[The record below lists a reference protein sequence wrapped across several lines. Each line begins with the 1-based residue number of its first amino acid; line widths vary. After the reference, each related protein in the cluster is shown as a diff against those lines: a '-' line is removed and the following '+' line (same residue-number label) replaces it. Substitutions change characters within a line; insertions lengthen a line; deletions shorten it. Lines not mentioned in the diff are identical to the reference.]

1 MARIPMA
8 RPVVT
13 EEMVEAMA
21 GAIRNERMVMGESTH
36 KFEEEFARYIGTKY
50 AISLGSGTAA
60 LQLAMIAAGVQGKEV
75 LTTPFSFI
83 ATANA
88 AVEAGAVPKFA
99 DARASDYNLDPVKA
113 QKAIGPKTA
122 VLLPV
127 HLYGYPADLDPML
140 ESSKKNGMTLIEDAC
155 QAHGSIYRGKKAG
168 SIGDM
173 GCFSF
178 YPTKNMTVGGD
189 GGMVTT
195 DDERLAKQVAKL
207 RDCGRVS
214 RYVHDVIGFT
224 SRLNTANAAFGRVQ
238 LRHLDEWNE
247 RRRTIAR
254 LYAKELKDLR
264 QVKIPPMGGPDI
276 HPVFHLFA
284 LKAQRRDELAEF
296 LRTKEIESAIHYPV
310 PIHLQPVY
318 KEMYGYEEG
327 DFPVSEELSSSMISL
342 PMFPEMKEEEV
353 KFVSQAVRDF
363 YGGK

>member
-1 MARIPMA
+1 MA

-21 GAIRNERMVMGESTH
+21 AAIRNERMVMGESTH
-36 KFEEEFARYIGTKY
+36 KFEEEFARFIGTKY

-60 LQLAMIAAGVQGKEV
+60 LQLAMIAAGVHGKEV

-99 DARASDYNLDPVKA
+99 DARDSDYNLDPVEAKKA
-113 QKAIGPKTA
+113 VGPNTA
-122 VLLPV
+122 ALLPV
-127 HLYGYPADLDPML
+127 HLYGYPADLDPMV
-140 ESSKKNGMTLIEDAC
+140 EICRKKGIVLIEDAC
-155 QAHGSIYRGKKAG
+155 QAHGSAYKGKRIG
-168 SIGDM
+168 SIGDV

-195 DDERLAKQVAKL
+195 DDEKLAKEIAKL

-247 RRRTIAR
+247 RRRAIAK
-254 LYAKELKDLR
+254 LYAKELQGLR
-264 QVKIPPMGGPDI
+264 QAKLPPQGGKDI
-276 HPVFHLFA
+276 APVFHLFV
-284 LKAQRRDELAEF
+284 LKVERRDELVEF
-296 LRTKEIESAIHYPV
+296 LGTKGIESAIHYPV

-318 KEMYGYEEG
+318 RQMYGYEEG
-327 DFPVSEELSSSMISL
+327 SFPVSEDLSSSMISL
-342 PMFPEMKEEEV
+342 PMFPEMREDEV
-353 KFVSQAVRDF
+353 KFVCEAVREF

>member
-1 MARIPMA
+1 MA

-21 GAIRNERMVMGESTH
+21 SAIRNERMVMGESTH
-36 KFEEEFARYIGTKY
+36 RFEEEFARFIGTKY

-60 LQLAMIAAGVQGKEV
+60 LQLAMIAADVRGKEV

-88 AVEAGAVPKFA
+88 AVEAGATPKFA
-99 DARASDYNLDPVKA
+99 DARESDCNLDPVKA
-113 QKAIGPKTA
+113 KGAVSTRTA
-122 VLLPV
+122 ALLPV

-140 ESSKKNGMTLIEDAC
+140 EICRKKGAVLIEDAC
-155 QAHGSIYRGKKAG
+155 QAHGSMYKGKKVG
-168 SIGDM
+168 SIGDV

-195 DDERLAKQVAKL
+195 DDEKLAKEIAKL

-238 LRHLDEWNE
+238 LRHLEEWNE
-247 RRRTIAR
+247 RRRAIAM
-254 LYAKELKDLR
+254 LYARELKDLE
-264 QVKIPPMGGPDI
+264 QAQLPPQGGKEI
-276 HPVFHLFA
+276 VPVFHLFV
-284 LKAQRRDELAEF
+284 LRVERRDELAEF
-296 LRTKEIESAIHYPV
+296 LGTKGIESAVHYPV

-318 KEMYGYEEG
+318 KQMYGYEEG
-327 DFPVSEELSSSMISL
+327 SFPISEKLSARVISL
-342 PMFPEMKEEEV
+342 PMFPEMRDEEV
-353 KFVSQAVRDF
+353 KFVCQMVREF